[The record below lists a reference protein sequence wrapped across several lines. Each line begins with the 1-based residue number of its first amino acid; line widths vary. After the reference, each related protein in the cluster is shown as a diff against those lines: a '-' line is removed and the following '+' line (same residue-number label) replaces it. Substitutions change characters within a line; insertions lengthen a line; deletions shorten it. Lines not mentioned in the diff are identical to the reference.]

1 MLIPVAVLL
10 FVSIRTRDIFKA
22 VTAGLVSG
30 IAVGLLSG
38 TFGPSD
44 ILGVENGAATGFIY
58 NGFTGMIGICLFWH
72 GPVRRHGRTQRERHD
87 GAYDSRHLQ
96 QPVCAHGPRG

>member
-38 TFGPSD
+38 TFGPLTSW
-44 ILGVENGAATGFIY
+44 GGE
-58 NGFTGMIGICLFWH
+58 
-72 GPVRRHGRTQRERHD
+72 RRGHRL
-87 GAYDSRHLQ
+87 YL
-96 QPVCAHGPRG
+96 